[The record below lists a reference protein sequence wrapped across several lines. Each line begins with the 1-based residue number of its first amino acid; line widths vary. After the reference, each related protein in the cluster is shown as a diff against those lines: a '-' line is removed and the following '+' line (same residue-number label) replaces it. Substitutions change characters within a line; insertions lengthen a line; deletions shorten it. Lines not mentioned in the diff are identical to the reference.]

1 MKIIM
6 TYVDDDN
13 VAEKLAETLLTE
25 KLAACVGILPGKSR
39 YWWQGEIVKNDNELH
54 IIIKT
59 KESLI
64 DEAMERIKQLH
75 TYDLPAI
82 DVIDVEKVNDGIEA
96 WLNEV
101 TR

>member
-1 MKIIM
+1 M